1 MRTRWLA
8 AGITIVAASFGAEL
22 TVAGEPEGLIAVEV
36 ASGRRFVGQ
45 VDARSNNTVLWLR
58 TDHGATRVWRPIRW
72 EVVVRAT
79 REGRKLERADVL
91 ALASEA
97 PAEAQRRQRPVARKA
112 ATLAEAADERLGFS
126 GVPRGITFDARL
138 ANWDDDA
145 AADGLLLDLRV
156 VDATGRNVAVDGTV
170 EVQWVAVRDRTPWSG
185 AYRNRSP
192 VQTIARWTRT
202 FTAAEMA
209 DGATWQLPF
218 QAFHPQYDRS
228 WRPAGLVRVK
238 VTVPGHGTWVA
249 SRDFIRTRPYSPT
262 RDEQARATGS
272 PFFPGERAGR

>member
-1 MRTRWLA
+1 MRNRWLA
-8 AGITIVAASFGAEL
+8 AGITIVAASLGAEL

-45 VDARSNNTVLWLR
+45 VDARSSNDVLWLR
-58 TDHGATRVWRPIRW
+58 TDHGATRIWRPIRW
-72 EVVVRAT
+72 DAVVRAT
-79 REGRKLERADVL
+79 HEGRVLEQDEVL

-97 PAEAQRRQRPVARKA
+97 PAEAQRRQRPVARET
-112 ATLAEAADERLGFS
+112 ATMAEAADERLGFS
-126 GVPRGITFDARL
+126 AVPRGITFDARV

-145 AADGLLLDLRV
+145 AADGLVLDLRV

-209 DGATWQLPF
+209 DGVTWQLPF
-218 QAFHPQYDRS
+218 QAAHPQYDRS

-238 VTVPGHGTWVA
+238 VTVPGYGTWVA

>member
-1 MRTRWLA
+1 MWNRWLA
-8 AGITIVAASFGAEL
+8 TGITIVVASLGAEL
-22 TVAGEPEGLIAVEV
+22 TVAGEPEGRIAVEV
-36 ASGRRFVGQ
+36 SSGRRFVGH
-45 VDARSNNTVLWLR
+45 VDARSGNDVLWLR
-58 TDHGATRVWRPIRW
+58 TDHGAARIWRPIRW
-72 EVVVRAT
+72 DAVVRVT
-79 REGRKLERADVL
+79 REDQTLERNEVL

-97 PAEAQRRQRPVARKA
+97 PAAAQRRQRPVARG
-112 ATLAEAADERLGFS
+112 TTTMAEAADERLGFS
-126 GVPRGITFDARL
+126 AVPRGITFDAQL

-145 AADGLLLDLRV
+145 ATDGLLLDLRV
-156 VDATGRNVAVDGTV
+156 IDARGRNVAVDGTV
-170 EVQWVAVRDRTPWSG
+170 EVQWMAIRDRTPWSG

-209 DGATWQLPF
+209 EGASWQLPF
-218 QAFHPQYDRS
+218 QAAHPQYDRS

>member
-1 MRTRWLA
+1 MRNRWLA
-8 AGITIVAASFGAEL
+8 AGITIVAASLGAEL
-22 TVAGEPEGLIAVEV
+22 IAAGEPEGLIAVEV
-36 ASGRRFVGQ
+36 ASGRRFIGQ
-45 VDARSNNTVLWLR
+45 VDARSNDTVLWIR
-58 TDHGATRVWRPIRW
+58 SDHGATRIWRPIQW
-72 EVVVRAT
+72 DAVVRAVH
-79 REGRKLERADVL
+79 EGRVLAQGEVL

-97 PAEAQRRQRPVARKA
+97 PAAAQRRQRPVARET
-112 ATLAEAADERLGFS
+112 ATMAEAADERLGFS
-126 GVPRGITFDARL
+126 AVPRGITFDAQL

-145 AADGLLLDLRV
+145 AADGLIFDLQV
-156 VDATGRNVAVDGTV
+156 VDARGRRVPVDGTV

-185 AYRNRSP
+185 AYRNRHP

-218 QAFHPQYDRS
+218 QAVHPQYDRS

-238 VTVPGHGTWVA
+238 VTVPGYGTWVA

-262 RDEQARATGS
+262 RDEQARVTGS